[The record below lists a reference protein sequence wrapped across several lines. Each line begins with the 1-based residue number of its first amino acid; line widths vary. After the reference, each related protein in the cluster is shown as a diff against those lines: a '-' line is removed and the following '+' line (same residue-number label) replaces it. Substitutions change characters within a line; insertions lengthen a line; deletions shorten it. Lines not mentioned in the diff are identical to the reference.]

1 MNEFHRKSFV
11 LVIILFF
18 IAVSVVPTTGK
29 SIINNKLIKHKNNE
43 DSLNDWYFNLKI
55 RSLMILG
62 HYPSLSACIIKNDTV
77 VWSNGYGWARPGKR
91 PTSDTVYMVASISKS
106 ITATALLQL
115 YEQGKFN
122 LDDDVN
128 KYLNFSIR
136 NPNFLNDPI
145 TFRMLLAHQSSLNDN
160 DQLVDGWFS
169 LMMGF
174 TSILNYPE
182 YPYPRIKE
190 YIVPNGSLY
199 KKSIWMDKP
208 PGEVTQYTN
217 VGFMLLEHLFN
228 CISGQSLEEYCR
240 YNIFNPLNM
249 MNTSFQLSYF
259 DQKQIA
265 IPYARLFLLKIPL
278 PHFQL
283 AHASSNLR
291 TTCEDLSHFLIAH
304 MNGGVYKGVRILNES
319 TINLMHSVQYNNSHF
334 GLGWDA
340 INQGHGGSW
349 LGCDSNMWIR
359 NSNSTGLI
367 FFMNKMVNTNIKSI
381 FFAYKKI
388 TEELFLKANEF

>member
-1 MNEFHRKSFV
+1 
-11 LVIILFF
+11 
-18 IAVSVVPTTGK
+18 
-29 SIINNKLIKHKNNE
+29 
-43 DSLNDWYFNLKI
+43 
-55 RSLMILG
+55 
-62 HYPSLSACIIKNDTV
+62 
-77 VWSNGYGWARPGKR
+77 
-91 PTSDTVYMVASISKS
+91 
-106 ITATALLQL
+106 
-115 YEQGKFN
+115 
-122 LDDDVN
+122 
-128 KYLNFSIR
+128 
-136 NPNFLNDPI
+136 
-145 TFRMLLAHQSSLNDN
+145 MLLAHQSSLNDN
-160 DQLVDGWFS
+160 DQLIDGWFS

-228 CISGQSLEEYCR
+228 CISGQPLEEYCR

-265 IPYARLFLLKIPL
+265 IPYARISLLKIPL

-304 MNGGVYKGVRILNES
+304 MNGGVYNGVRILNES
-319 TINLMHSVQYNNSHF
+319 TISLMHSVQYPNSHF

-367 FFMNKMVNTNIKSI
+367 FFMNKMVNTNIKSV